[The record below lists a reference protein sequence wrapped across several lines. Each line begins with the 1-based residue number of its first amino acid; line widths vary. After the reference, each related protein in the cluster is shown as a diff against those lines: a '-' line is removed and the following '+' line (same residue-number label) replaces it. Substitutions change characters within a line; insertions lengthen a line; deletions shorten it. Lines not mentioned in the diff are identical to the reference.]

1 MGRVK
6 SLLAAV
12 LAEAILSFT
21 AGLAASLGESLAS
34 RIAPPKRETSSGD
47 ETKEK

>member
-21 AGLAASLGESLAS
+21 AGLAAALGENLAS
-34 RIAPPKRETSSGD
+34 RIAPKRETSSGD